1 MADIPEEEQQR
12 GDRVVVRE
20 TPRTGSRGTVT
31 TRPSREAILQAYAAE
46 DAQRAE
52 DARQRA
58 RDVSA
63 EYAQNTSRAATRAAQ
78 RAELLARQQDQRV
91 LERQLEQ
98 DAVIARQRAAQQ
110 QARNQLAHQ
119 QRAVEPLSSQESQ
132 DRTRTWKENYEYQR
146 ATRDPLMRA
155 QYGRGGNR
163 EVIDGRGSI
172 DSRAFNEHQVLVG
185 YSIDERDRHD
195 PELSSVDSS
204 LRWHSRAG
212 QGFEGKPDGIK
223 RFQGAPTTRRG
234 KPTMVNRELDRKK
247 RMPFAAKFLIGLAV
261 VAFIVAIALVFF
273 VPAR

>member
-20 TPRTGSRGTVT
+20 MPRTGSRGTVT
-31 TRPSREAILQAYAAE
+31 TRPSREAILQAYAVE

-261 VAFIVAIALVFF
+261 VAFIVAIALIFF